1 MNPQAFIA
9 QQTASPS
16 PAPEA
21 AGPGGGEQQP
31 GGPFGGMSS
40 TLIMIV
46 AVFAFMYF
54 FAIRPQRKE
63 EKRKKEMLAALKK
76 GDTVI
81 TTGGIVGSVHSI
93 KQDGDSVILK
103 VGDNTRIEVL
113 RSAVNSVREQGAA
126 PAEAESS
133 EKGSRNGKSDRFP
146 KASKKSPEK

>member
-1 MNPQAFIA
+1 MNPQAYIA
-9 QQTASPS
+9 QQTANPS

-21 AGPGGGEQQP
+21 SGPQGEQST
-31 GGPFGGMSS
+31 GLFGGMPS

-63 EKRKKEMLAALKK
+63 EKKKKEMLAALKK

-81 TTGGIVGSVHSI
+81 TTGGIIGSVHSI
-93 KQDGDSVILK
+93 KQDSDSIILK

-113 RSAVNSVREQGAA
+113 RSAIGSVRDQSATAA
-126 PAEAESS
+126 SEDGTDKS
-133 EKGSRNGKSDRFP
+133 EKTERFP
-146 KASKKSPEK
+146 KVSKKSAKK

>member
-9 QQTASPS
+9 QQTANPQ

-21 AGPGGGEQQP
+21 SGPKGEPQGGL
-31 GGPFGGMSS
+31 FGGNYM
-40 TLIMIV
+40 LIMIV

-63 EKRKKEMLAALKK
+63 EKKKKEMLAALKK

-81 TTGGIVGSVHSI
+81 TTGGIIGSVHSI
-93 KQDGDSVILK
+93 KADSDSIILK

-113 RSAVNSVREQGAA
+113 RSAISSVRDQSAGSADTDT
-126 PAEAESS
+126 
-133 EKGSRNGKSDRFP
+133 EKTEKTERFP
-146 KASKKSPEK
+146 KASKKSAKK

>member
-9 QQTASPS
+9 QQTATPS

-21 AGPGGGEQQP
+21 SGPQADQP
-31 GGPFGGMSS
+31 AGPFGGMSS

-93 KQDGDSVILK
+93 KQDADSVILK

-113 RSAVNSVREQGAA
+113 RSAIGSVREQGAA
-126 PAEAESS
+126 TADSGADKS
-133 EKGSRNGKSDRFP
+133 EKVEKTERFP
-146 KASKKSPEK
+146 KASKKSANK

>member
-9 QQTASPS
+9 QQTASPA

-21 AGPGGGEQQP
+21 SGPKGEQSS
-31 GGPFGGMSS
+31 GPFGGMSS

-63 EKRKKEMLAALKK
+63 EKKKKEMLAALKK

-81 TTGGIVGSVHSI
+81 TTGGIIGSVHSI
-93 KQDGDSVILK
+93 KSDSDSIILK

-113 RSAVNSVREQGAA
+113 RSAIGSVRDQSAS
-126 PAEAESS
+126 PANDDGSDKS
-133 EKGSRNGKSDRFP
+133 EKTERFP
-146 KASKKSPEK
+146 KASKKSAKK

>member
-9 QQTASPS
+9 QQTADPS
-16 PAPEA
+16 PAPQA
-21 AGPGGGEQQP
+21 TGPEGQAP
-31 GGPFGGMSS
+31 SGPFGGMSS

-63 EKRKKEMLAALKK
+63 EKRKKEMLSALKK

-93 KQDGDSVILK
+93 KQDAETVILK

-113 RSAVNSVREQGAA
+113 RSAINSVKEPGAA
-126 PAEAESS
+126 DAGSEEKSGKNEKFPRSS
-133 EKGSRNGKSDRFP
+133 TKS
-146 KASKKSPEK
+146 AKK